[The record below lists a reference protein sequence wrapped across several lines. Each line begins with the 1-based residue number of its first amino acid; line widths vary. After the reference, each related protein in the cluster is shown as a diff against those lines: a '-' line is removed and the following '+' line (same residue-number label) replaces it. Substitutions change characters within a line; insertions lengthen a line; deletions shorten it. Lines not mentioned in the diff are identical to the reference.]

1 MIDIVEYINLI
12 LKKKGLTRKEFT
24 NLINNLEDKLGDTRT
39 STQNITNYLNDK
51 DKVIGYRMALKMEK
65 ALDLP
70 DDTLLNMVKSPVAR
84 DSVKDFNKLKEK
96 VRKL

>member
-51 DKVIGYRMALKMEK
+51 DNLNQSFVMNDK

-84 DSVKDFNKLKEK
+84 DSFKDFNKLKEK